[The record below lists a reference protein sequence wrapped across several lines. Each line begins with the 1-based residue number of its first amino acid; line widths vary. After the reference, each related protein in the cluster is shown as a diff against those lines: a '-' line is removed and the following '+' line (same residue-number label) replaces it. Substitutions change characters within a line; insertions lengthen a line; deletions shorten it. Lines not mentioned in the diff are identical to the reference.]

1 MENKRILII
10 GGTGTLGKELIR
22 NLYRKNKISV
32 LSRDEHKQ
40 ALLKKEY
47 PFIKFYLGDIRNLN
61 NHDYAF
67 HNIDV
72 VFHVA
77 ALKHVDILENDPLE
91 SIKTNV
97 LGSIN
102 IAEACIRNNV
112 KYCMFSSTDKAVYP
126 INAYGMSKG
135 LSEKIFLD
143 YNKKQSKT
151 LFKVYRWPN
160 VIGSNGSALL
170 FFIVLIKSN
179 KTIPIT
185 DARMSRFWLKT
196 QDAINFVLDT
206 IENNN
211 FCKDKVLIYPHLKA
225 APLLEVIG
233 AISYLLKKDYKYN
246 VIGLRAGEKLH
257 EDMCFE
263 NETGRVISSNNCD
276 QYTKEELLELLKDLV
291 LCNQS

>member
-1 MENKRILII
+1 ML
-10 GGTGTLGKELIR
+10 LVQM
-22 NLYRKNKISV
+22 V
-32 LSRDEHKQ
+32 L
-40 ALLKKEY
+40 LCC
-47 PFIKFYLGDIRNLN
+47 F
-61 NHDYAF
+61 
-67 HNIDV
+67 
-72 VFHVA
+72 
-77 ALKHVDILENDPLE
+77 
-91 SIKTNV
+91 
-97 LGSIN
+97 
-102 IAEACIRNNV
+102 
-112 KYCMFSSTDKAVYP
+112 
-126 INAYGMSKG
+126 
-135 LSEKIFLD
+135 FLD
-143 YNKKQSKT
+143 
-151 LFKVYRWPN
+151 
-160 VIGSNGSALL
+160 
-170 FFIVLIKSN
+170 LIKSN

-225 APLLEVIG
+225 TPLLEVIG